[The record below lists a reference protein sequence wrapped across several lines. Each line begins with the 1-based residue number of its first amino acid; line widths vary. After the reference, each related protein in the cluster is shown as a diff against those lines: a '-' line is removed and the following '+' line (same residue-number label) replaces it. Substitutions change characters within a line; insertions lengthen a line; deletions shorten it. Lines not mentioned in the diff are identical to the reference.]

1 MLNAATDP
9 ETGARDESKKNVFGF
24 DGKAL
29 DTTKAWEIVREAHGT
44 WADLITRQVQCGER
58 KLA

>member
-1 MLNAATDP
+1 MVQATDP

-24 DGKAL
+24 GGKAL

-44 WADLITRQVQCGER
+44 WADLITRQVKCGER